1 VLLYNF
7 LFVPPRST
15 PASSASASAF
25 MNVQYRQTH
34 LDWQGEKKRKE
45 KASRSLWDIG
55 PRLNTRSMHESESTA
70 HVIGHIT
77 VVHKQTDNECSQKQK
92 M

>member
-1 VLLYNF
+1 VLLYIF

-15 PASSASASAF
+15 PGSSASASAF
-25 MNVQYRQTH
+25 MNVQYRQIH
-34 LDWQGEKKRKE
+34 LDWQREKKR

-70 HVIGHIT
+70 RVIGHIT

-92 M
+92 I